1 MPRFDGSR
9 VTCLTCGNHRFEVV
23 DQLMPGTKRHE
34 TGNFGMTTIKVKD
47 VATLLAVGT
56 WLFVT
61 VSACEYAKRAES
73 VSAEDVRAQ
82 ARQSTATEGDRSRDR
97 PGAMAEKEIARAE
110 EPVPEVSRLE
120 PFDFFP
126 EMPPQPGKGTDTVA
140 AGTKHA
146 KESGLT
152 DVFFDFDKFAIR
164 AGSVPV
170 LEKNAELLKHM
181 DKNSGVLIEGHGDE
195 HGTVGYNLEL
205 GKRRALAVKEY
216 LVDLGVEESRM
227 DIVSY
232 GKEKPFC
239 TESTPH
245 CWQQNRRVHFVW

>member
-1 MPRFDGSR
+1 MKKDILAG
-9 VTCLTCGNHRFEVV
+9 
-23 DQLMPGTKRHE
+23 
-34 TGNFGMTTIKVKD
+34 IKIKD
-47 VATLLAVGT
+47 VAILLAVGT
-56 WLFVT
+56 WLVVT
-61 VSACEYAKRAES
+61 LSACEHAKRAES
-73 VSAEDVRAQ
+73 VSTENLRAQ
-82 ARQSTATEGDRSRDR
+82 AQQSTDTGDDRSVGR
-97 PGAMAEKEIARAE
+97 PGAIAEEEIAQAE
-110 EPVPEVSRLE
+110 EPGPEPKVARLE

-126 EMPPQPGKGTDTVA
+126 EMPPQPGKGDNTVA

-146 KESGLT
+146 RESGLT

-181 DKNSGVLIEGHGDE
+181 YKNSSVLIEGHGDE
-195 HGTVGYNLEL
+195 HGTVEYNLEL
-205 GKRRALAVKEY
+205 GKRRAQTVKEY
-216 LVDLGVEESRM
+216 LVDLGVEESRI

-239 TESTPH
+239 TESTPR

>member
-1 MPRFDGSR
+1 MA
-9 VTCLTCGNHRFEVV
+9 
-23 DQLMPGTKRHE
+23 
-34 TGNFGMTTIKVKD
+34 TITVKD

-61 VSACEYAKRAES
+61 LSACEHSNRAES
-73 VSAEDVRAQ
+73 MSAEDGPVQ
-82 ARQSTATEGDRSRDR
+82 ARQSADDRKGGR
-97 PGAMAEKEIARAE
+97 PGAIAEEEIAQAE
-110 EPVPEVSRLE
+110 EPEVARLERFDFVPEI
-120 PFDFFP
+120 
-126 EMPPQPGKGTDTVA
+126 PPQPGKRDDTVA

-146 KESGLT
+146 KKSGLT

-164 AGSVPV
+164 SGSVPV

-181 DKNSGVLIEGHGDE
+181 YKNSSVLIEGHGDE
-195 HGTVGYNLEL
+195 HGTVEYNLEL
-205 GKRRALAVKEY
+205 GKRRAQAVKEY
-216 LVDLGVEESRM
+216 LVDLGVEESRI

-239 TESTPH
+239 TESTPR